1 MRVRIGLC
9 ETTLLLMV
17 QVLSVRATA
26 EEPAQSRG
34 RASSNAEYGIVMR
47 EEGEGKCRIEVS
59 RDTDVAWTLPR
70 CLGTV
75 DDLYFVSNS
84 GERFWVLAALPK
96 SLPPPPGSAPVGE
109 AQKKAAMRKPPFDV
123 YGPVVVAVLYDRLGN
138 VVEQRKLTE
147 LLPKGGY
154 RKLRKL
160 DRRFVWLE
168 GVLGVPGKEPRVNDR
183 NQVEFETVEPRTWRL
198 GFQE

>member
-1 MRVRIGLC
+1 MRIGRC
-9 ETTLLLMV
+9 ETTLLLIV
-17 QVLSVRATA
+17 QTVVAARATA
-26 EEPAQSRG
+26 DETGQSRG

-47 EEGEGKCRIEVS
+47 EEGEGKCRVEVS

-70 CLGTV
+70 CVGTV

-84 GERFWVLAALPK
+84 GEHFWVLAALPK
-96 SLPPPPGSAPVGE
+96 SLPRPPGAAPVGE
-109 AQKKAAMRKPPFDV
+109 AQKKAATKKPPFDP
-123 YGPVVVAVLYDRLGN
+123 YGPVEVAVLYDRLGN
-138 VVEQRKLTE
+138 VITQKKLKDV
-147 LLPKGGY
+147 LPKGANG
-154 RKLRKL
+154 KVRKL

-183 NQVEFETVEPRTWRL
+183 NQVEFETVEPKAIRL

>member
-1 MRVRIGLC
+1 MRIGLC

-17 QVLSVRATA
+17 QVLSTRAMA

-47 EEGEGKCRIEVS
+47 EEGVGKCRIEVS

-84 GERFWVLAALPK
+84 GERFWVLATLPK
-96 SLPPPPGSAPVGE
+96 SVPHPPGSAPVGE
-109 AQKKAAMRKPPFDV
+109 AQKKAATKKPPFDG

-138 VVEQRKLTE
+138 VVEQRKLGE
-147 LLPKGGY
+147 LLPRSGY
-154 RKLRKL
+154 GKLRKL

>member
-1 MRVRIGLC
+1 VRTGRC
-9 ETTLLLMV
+9 ETTLLLLF
-17 QVLSVRATA
+17 QAAFAARAAA
-26 EEPAQSRG
+26 EESGQSRG

-47 EEGEGKCRIEVS
+47 VESPGKCRVEVT
-59 RDTDVAWTLPR
+59 RDMDVAWTLPR

-96 SLPPPPGSAPVGE
+96 SVPPPPHATPVGE
-109 AQKKAAMRKPPFDV
+109 EQKRAARKKPVFDS

-138 VVEQRKLTE
+138 ELAERKLSE
-147 LLPKGGY
+147 LLSKSGI
-154 RKLRKL
+154 RKVRVL
-160 DRRFVWLE
+160 DRRFAWLE
-168 GVLGVPGKEPRVNDR
+168 GILGVPGKEPRVNDR

>member
-1 MRVRIGLC
+1 VRIGRC
-9 ETTLLLMV
+9 EITLALLLV
-17 QVLSVRATA
+17 QTVLAGRAAAQETG
-26 EEPAQSRG
+26 QSRG

-47 EEGEGKCRIEVS
+47 IEGEGKCRIEVT

-84 GERFWVLAALPK
+84 GERFWVLAGLPK
-96 SLPPPPGSAPVGE
+96 SLPPPPSAAVEAKKGSS
-109 AQKKAAMRKPPFDV
+109 KKKPMFDPH
-123 YGPVVVAVLYDRLGN
+123 GPVTVASLYDRLGN
-138 VVEQRKLTE
+138 VIAQRKLQDF
-147 LLPKGGY
+147 LGRNAH

-168 GVLGVPGKEPRVNDR
+168 GVLGIPGKEPRVNDR

-198 GFQE
+198 DFQE

>member
-1 MRVRIGLC
+1 MRIGRC
-9 ETTLLLMV
+9 EITLALLLV
-17 QVLSVRATA
+17 QTVLAGRAAAQETG
-26 EEPAQSRG
+26 QSRG

-47 EEGEGKCRIEVS
+47 IEGEGKCRIEVT

-96 SLPPPPGSAPVGE
+96 SLPPPPSAAVEAKKGSS
-109 AQKKAAMRKPPFDV
+109 KKKPPFDPH
-123 YGPVVVAVLYDRLGN
+123 GPVTVASLYDRLGN
-138 VVEQRKLTE
+138 VIAQRKLQDF
-147 LLPKGGY
+147 LGRSAH

-168 GVLGVPGKEPRVNDR
+168 GVLGIPGKEPRVNDR

-198 GFQE
+198 DFQE

>member
-1 MRVRIGLC
+1 VRIGRC
-9 ETTLLLMV
+9 ETSLLLIV
-17 QVLSVRATA
+17 QALVAARVSA
-26 EEPAQSRG
+26 EEPGQSRG

-47 EEGEGKCRIEVS
+47 VEAEGRCRVEVS

-70 CLGTV
+70 CVGTV

-96 SLPPPPGSAPVGE
+96 SVPPPPGSVPVGE
-109 AQKKAAMRKPPFDV
+109 AQRSASRKKPPFDGF
-123 YGPVVVAVLYDRLGN
+123 GPVVVAVQYDRLGN
-138 VVEQRKLTE
+138 VVGQRKLGE
-147 LLPKGGY
+147 LLPKGAYG
-154 RKLRKL
+154 KLRKL

-183 NQVEFETVEPRTWRL
+183 NQVEFETVEPKTVRL
-198 GFQE
+198 DFQE

>member
-1 MRVRIGLC
+1 MRI
-9 ETTLLLMV
+9 E
-17 QVLSVRATA
+17 S
-26 EEPAQSRG
+26 P
-34 RASSNAEYGIVMR
+34 
-47 EEGEGKCRIEVS
+47 GKCRVEVT
-59 RDTDVAWTLPR
+59 RDMDVAWTLPR

-96 SLPPPPGSAPVGE
+96 SVPPPPRATPVGE
-109 AQKKAAMRKPPFDV
+109 EQKRAARKKPVFDS

-138 VVEQRKLTE
+138 ELAERKLSE
-147 LLPKGGY
+147 LLSKSGI
-154 RKLRKL
+154 RKVRVL
-160 DRRFVWLE
+160 DRRFAWLE
-168 GVLGVPGKEPRVNDR
+168 GILGVPGKEPRVNDR

>member
-1 MRVRIGLC
+1 MRIERC
-9 ETTLLLMV
+9 ETTLLLLLQLAV
-17 QVLSVRATA
+17 AARAAA
-26 EEPAQSRG
+26 EETAQSRA

-47 EEGEGKCRIEVS
+47 VEGEGKCRIEVT

-75 DDLYFVSNS
+75 DDVYFVSNS

-96 SLPPPPGSAPVGE
+96 SLPHPPGSAPVGE
-109 AQKKAAMRKPPFDV
+109 AQKRAAKKKPPFDA
-123 YGPVVVAVLYDRLGN
+123 YGPVEVAVLYDRLGN
-138 VVEQRKLTE
+138 VIAQKRLLD
-147 LLPKGGY
+147 LLPRSAD
-154 RKLRKL
+154 RKLRVL

-198 GFQE
+198 DFQE

>member
-1 MRVRIGLC
+1 VRIGRC
-9 ETTLLLMV
+9 KTTLLLIV
-17 QVLSVRATA
+17 QAVVAARATA
-26 EEPAQSRG
+26 DETGQSRG

-47 EEGEGKCRIEVS
+47 EEGEGKCRVEVS

-70 CLGTV
+70 CVGTV

-84 GERFWVLAALPK
+84 GEHFWVLAALPK
-96 SLPPPPGSAPVGE
+96 SLPRPPGAAPVGE
-109 AQKKAAMRKPPFDV
+109 AQKKAATKKPPFDG
-123 YGPVVVAVLYDRLGN
+123 YGPVVVAVLYDRLGA
-138 VVEQRKLTE
+138 VIEQRKLGE
-147 LLPKGGY
+147 LLPKSGY
-154 RKLRKL
+154 AKLRKL

-183 NQVEFETVEPRTWRL
+183 NQVEFETVEPKAIRL

>member
-1 MRVRIGLC
+1 MRIGRC
-9 ETTLLLMV
+9 EITLALLLV
-17 QVLSVRATA
+17 QTVLAGRAAAQETG
-26 EEPAQSRG
+26 QSRG

-47 EEGEGKCRIEVS
+47 IEGEGKCRIEVT

-96 SLPPPPGSAPVGE
+96 SLPPPPSAAVEAKKGSS
-109 AQKKAAMRKPPFDV
+109 KKKPPFDAH
-123 YGPVVVAVLYDRLGN
+123 GPVTVAALYDRLGN
-138 VVEQRKLTE
+138 VIAQRKLQDF
-147 LLPKGGY
+147 LGRNAH

-168 GVLGVPGKEPRVNDR
+168 GVLGIPGKEPRVNDR

-198 GFQE
+198 DFQE

>member
-1 MRVRIGLC
+1 MRIGRC
-9 ETTLLLMV
+9 EITLALLLV
-17 QVLSVRATA
+17 QTVLAGRAAAQETG
-26 EEPAQSRG
+26 QSRG

-47 EEGEGKCRIEVS
+47 IEGEGKCRIEVT

-84 GERFWVLAALPK
+84 GERFWVLAAVPK
-96 SLPPPPGSAPVGE
+96 SLPPTPSAAVEAKKGSS
-109 AQKKAAMRKPPFDV
+109 KKKPPFDAH
-123 YGPVVVAVLYDRLGN
+123 GPVTVAALYDRLGN
-138 VVEQRKLTE
+138 VIAQRKLQDF
-147 LLPKGGY
+147 LGRNAH

-168 GVLGVPGKEPRVNDR
+168 GVLGIPGKEPRVNDR

-198 GFQE
+198 DFQE

>member
-1 MRVRIGLC
+1 MRFSRC
-9 ETTLLLMV
+9 ETTLLLIV
-17 QVLSVRATA
+17 QAVVTARASA
-26 EEPAQSRG
+26 EETGQSHA

-47 EEGEGKCRIEVS
+47 VEGPGKCRIEVS

-70 CLGTV
+70 CVGTV

-96 SLPPPPGSAPVGE
+96 ALPPPPAPVGE
-109 AQKKAAMRKPPFDV
+109 AQKKAQKKKPPFDG
-123 YGPVVVAVLYDRLGN
+123 YGPVVVATLYDRVGN
-138 VVEQRKLTE
+138 VVEQRKLGE
-147 LLPKGGY
+147 LLPRNGY
-154 RKLRKL
+154 LRLRKL

-168 GVLGVPGKEPRVNDR
+168 GVLGVPGTEPRVNDK
-183 NQVEFETVEPRTWRL
+183 NQVEFETVEPRTLRL

>member
-17 QVLSVRATA
+17 QVLSARATA
-26 EEPAQSRG
+26 EEPPQSRG

-84 GERFWVLAALPK
+84 GEHFWVLAALPK
-96 SLPPPPGSAPVGE
+96 SLPPPSSAPVGE
-109 AQKKAAMRKPPFDV
+109 AQKKAAMKKAPFDV

-138 VVEQRKLTE
+138 VVGQRKLAE